1 MGAMDFIGF
10 LGLTLERDEAPFGGV
25 GNADLR
31 SLLM

>member
-1 MGAMDFIGF
+1 MGVMGF
-10 LGLTLERDEAPFGGV
+10 LGLTLERDEAPFGCV